1 MSPKIGTDIDGINA
15 ALSSTQVAAGV
26 IGRRSQTD
34 GLIGA
39 QHVTTARFAPTEA
52 GKALAGE
59 LTTKGLTRTGKVSLR
74 SLRALAR
81 SAEEILTMAAQRPK
95 DDGWAD
101 IHSNANLLSKEL
113 KSLLNAVHALPVLPQ
128 ARAKNGKI
136 APRITFIAEAY
147 WQETEYRFVDT
158 NFNAFITS
166 FQEAEPLE
174 VNELWALPFVLKVRL
189 FEEIVRQSPQLTMR
203 AAVPDLKILLKSLR
217 DLIQAPWEE
226 VIEPLISFEQVLRT
240 DPSGDYARMDF
251 ESRQLYRRQVIRIAR
266 YSRLTESEV
275 AHLAVQL
282 ACQELPP
289 QTDPRL
295 RQRCAHVGHYL
306 IGERRQLLAKRSGY
320 RPPWPTRLR
329 MWIREHPSWVY
340 VPAINLLT
348 LLLVLGFGL
357 PTVSVEPTALLIAW
371 LLLIL
376 PCSQVAVQSVNH
388 LITASCPPEILPKL
402 DFQNG
407 IPSDCCTLVAVPTL
421 LLTEM
426 QVGALVE
433 SLEVR
438 YLGNVDP
445 NLYFALVTDLPDSWS
460 PPAPKHALVEL
471 AADLIRRL
479 NTKYDKG
486 DQSHFLLLHR
496 DQIYSEKEG
505 VWMGWERKRGKLLD
519 LNNFLCGDAD
529 PFPIKIGN
537 AQALSRVRFVIT
549 LDADTELPRGA
560 AKRLIGTLA
569 HPLNQAIVDPVKNVV
584 TSGYGLLQPRVRISV
599 ESSTRSRLARLYSGQ
614 TGLDTYSRA
623 VSDPY
628 QDLFGEGSFA
638 GKGIYEVRVLRQVL
652 NRRFPCNALLS
663 HDLIEGAYAR
673 AGLVSDVEVVEDYPS
688 HYDAYIK
695 RKHRWMRGDWQIAG
709 WLGAQ
714 VRDETGRLI
723 PNPISFCYRW
733 KIVDNLRRSLVE
745 PASFL
750 LFLASWLVL
759 AGSPVH
765 WTLVAVALLFTPTL
779 VRFGGELIWAVLV
792 LRPSRI
798 RIAANALGENALGDL
813 LTLVFLAHQALVS
826 VDAVGRTLLRSV
838 TRRRL
843 LEWETA
849 AQTEADRANRTA
861 VDRYLDWLP
870 VVTLVIAGII
880 TAFRPDA
887 LVPALPILLFWG
899 ASRPISDWLNRPGR
913 LVERKIDA
921 ADRRFLR
928 SAALQ
933 TWRYFAEYSVAEHH
947 WLIPDNVQ
955 EDDGQAAARLSPTNL
970 GLLLNSRQAAREFG
984 YLTTSE
990 FVDLTLRTLQTVAVL
1005 PKYRGHLFNWYDTQT
1020 LAPLSPSFVSSVDS
1034 GNLVA
1039 SLWTLRQG
1047 CLSLL
1052 TRPVLQP
1059 GLIDGIVDL
1068 LDCLAE
1074 NGGCLRAQANNWHF
1088 ALTQADRT
1096 QQCKTLAELT
1106 AHLKP
1111 IGIARNACNWP
1122 ANELVRRLDAIQQ
1135 NWRMLTPWFLAEFAP
1150 IGAELA
1156 FDPSL
1161 PLSGLPETIDR
1172 FVAELNGVEAVD
1184 SMPQTEL
1191 REQLS
1196 DHCLQ
1201 AKTNAVALING
1212 LNQIAESAA
1221 DLADRM
1227 EFGFL
1232 ADPRREMLLIGYDL
1246 DQEELSAACYELL
1259 ASEAR
1264 TATFLA
1270 IAQGQL
1276 PLASWFRLGRTTVEG
1291 QPIVSSWTGTMFE
1304 YLMPVLWMRVYPET
1318 LLEQTLV
1325 GAVRKHQE
1333 YCAAAAVPWG
1343 MSECAHAQPDH
1354 IGNYGYKAFGVP
1366 DLAISPNYSEGL
1378 VISPYSS
1385 FLALAIDPQ
1394 RSIENLRSMVEA
1406 GWLGRFGFYESADY
1420 RVGTGSAESRYELV
1434 RCWMTH
1440 HQGMSMLACLN
1451 LLHDGIVQSWFHS
1464 DLRVR
1469 ATEMLLQEKRIR

>member
-1 MSPKIGTDIDGINA
+1 MFAKIETDIDRTNA
-15 ALSSTQVAAGV
+15 VLYSTEVAASV
-26 IGRRSQTD
+26 VGRRSQTD
-34 GLIGA
+34 SLMGA
-39 QHVTTARFAPTEA
+39 QHVTTAPIEA

-59 LTTKGLTRTGKVSLR
+59 LTTKELTRTGKVWLR
-74 SLRALAR
+74 RLRALAR
-81 SAEEILTMAAQRPK
+81 SAEETLTIPAQCPK
-95 DDGWAD
+95 DEGWTD

-113 KSLLNAVHALPVLPQ
+113 KSLLNAVEALPVLPQ
-128 ARAKNGKI
+128 ARSKNGKI
-136 APRITFIAEAY
+136 APRITFIAETY
-147 WQETEYRFVDT
+147 WQETGYRFIDS
-158 NFNAFITS
+158 NLNLFIAS
-166 FQEAEPLE
+166 FQQVEPLE
-174 VNELWALPFVLKVRL
+174 VNELWALPFALKVRL
-189 FEEIVRQSPQLTMR
+189 FEEIVRQSSQLTMR
-203 AAVPDLKILLKSLR
+203 TAVPDLKILLKSLR

-266 YSRLTESEV
+266 YSRLSELEV
-275 AHLAVQL
+275 ARLAVQL
-282 ACQELPP
+282 ACRELPP
-289 QTDPRL
+289 QTDPRFQ
-295 RQRCAHVGHYL
+295 RRCAHVGHYL
-306 IGERRQLLAKRSGY
+306 VGEGRELLAQRSGY

-357 PTVSVEPTALLIAW
+357 PAVNVPPTALLIAW

-376 PCSQVAVQSVNH
+376 PCSQVGVQLLNH
-388 LITASCPPEILPKL
+388 LITASFPPEILPKF
-402 DFQNG
+402 DFWNG

-421 LLTEM
+421 LLTER
-426 QVGALVE
+426 QVRALVE
-433 SLEVR
+433 TLEVH

-445 NLYFALVTDLPDSWS
+445 NLYFALVTDLPDSPS

-479 NTKYDKG
+479 NTKHDKS
-486 DQSHFLLLHR
+486 DQRHFLLLHR

-529 PFPIKIGN
+529 PFPIKIGDT
-537 AQALSRVRFVIT
+537 QALSRIRFVIT
-549 LDADTELPRGA
+549 LDADTELLRGD

-569 HPLNQAIVDPVKNVV
+569 HPLNQAIVDLVKNVV

-599 ESSTRSRLARLYSGQ
+599 ESSTQSWFARLYSGQ

-623 VSDPY
+623 VSDTY

-638 GKGIYEVRVLRQVL
+638 GKGIYEVQILHRVLY
-652 NRRFPCNALLS
+652 RRFPCNTLLS

-673 AGLVSDVEVVEDYPS
+673 AGLVSDVELVEDYPS
-688 HYDAYIK
+688 RYTAYIK
-695 RKHRWMRGDWQIAG
+695 RKHRWIRGDWQVAG

-714 VRDETGRLI
+714 VRDESGRLV
-723 PNPISFCYRW
+723 PNPISFCSRW
-733 KIVDNLRRSLVE
+733 KIADNLRRSLVE

-759 AGSPVH
+759 AGSPAH
-765 WTLVAVALLFTPTL
+765 WTLVSVALLFSSTL
-779 VRFGGELIWAVLV
+779 FRFGGELIGLALV
-792 LRPSRI
+792 FRCPSRI
-798 RIAANALGENALGDL
+798 RIAANALCENALSDL
-813 LTLVFLAHQALVS
+813 LTLIFLAHQALVS
-826 VDAVGRTLLRSV
+826 VDAIGRILLRSI
-838 TRRRL
+838 TRRGL

-849 AQTEADRANRTA
+849 AQAEVDRAKRTA
-861 VDRYLDWLP
+861 IDLYLDCLP
-870 VVTLVIAGII
+870 ALMLVIAGII
-880 TAFRPDA
+880 TVFRPDA
-887 LVPALPILLFWG
+887 LVSALPILLLWG

-921 ADRRFLR
+921 IDRRFLR

-933 TWRYFAEYSVAEHH
+933 TWRYFAEYSIAEHH

-955 EDDGQAAARLSPTNL
+955 EDGWQAAARLSPTNL
-970 GLLLNSRQAAREFG
+970 GLLLNIRQAAREFG
-984 YLTTSE
+984 YLTISE
-990 FVDLTLRTLQTVAVL
+990 FVDLTLRTLQTIAVL

-1020 LAPLSPSFVSSVDS
+1020 LAPLSPRFVSSVDS

-1052 TRPVLQP
+1052 NRPVLQLE
-1059 GLIDGIVDL
+1059 LIDGIVDL
-1068 LDCLAE
+1068 LDCLAGS
-1074 NGGCLRAQANNWHF
+1074 GGCLREQANNWSF
-1088 ALTQADRT
+1088 ALSLADRT
-1096 QQCKTLAELT
+1096 QQRQTLAELA
-1106 AHLKP
+1106 AHLTP
-1111 IGIARNACNWP
+1111 TGNARNACDWP
-1122 ANELVRRLDAIQQ
+1122 ANELVRRLEAIQQ
-1135 NWRMLTPWFLAEFAP
+1135 NWCMLTPWLLAEFAP
-1150 IGAELA
+1150 LGAEVA

-1161 PLSGLPETIDR
+1161 PLAALPGTIDR
-1172 FVAELNGVEAVD
+1172 FVAELNGVQAAD
-1184 SMPQTEL
+1184 SMSQTEL

-1196 DHCLQ
+1196 DLCLK
-1201 AKTNAVALING
+1201 AKANAVALING
-1212 LNQIAESAA
+1212 LNQIAESAGDVA
-1221 DLADRM
+1221 NRM

-1246 DQEELSAACYELL
+1246 DQKQLSPACYELL

-1276 PLASWFRLGRTTVEG
+1276 PLSSWFRLGRTTMDG

-1333 YCAAAAVPWG
+1333 YSRAVVPWG
-1343 MSECAHAQPDH
+1343 MSECAHAQRDAV
-1354 IGNYGYKAFGVP
+1354 GNYGYKAFGVP
-1366 DLAISPNYSEGL
+1366 DLAISPSYSEGL

-1394 RSIENLRSMVEA
+1394 HSIENLRSMAEA

-1420 RVGTGSAESRYELV
+1420 RLGTGSAESRYELV

-1440 HQGMSMLACLN
+1440 HQGMSLLACLN

>member
-1 MSPKIGTDIDGINA
+1 MLPKIGTDIGGINV
-15 ALSSTQVAAGV
+15 ALSSTRVAASV

-39 QHVTTARFAPTEA
+39 QQVTAAPFAPTEA

-59 LTTKGLTRTGKVSLR
+59 LRAKGLTRPGKVYLR

-101 IHSNANLLSKEL
+101 IHSKANLLSKEL
-113 KSLLNAVHALPVLPQ
+113 KSLLDAVHALPVLPQ
-128 ARAKNGKI
+128 ARTKNGKI
-136 APRITFIAEAY
+136 APRITFIAETY
-147 WQETEYRFVDT
+147 WQEAGYRFVDST
-158 NFNAFITS
+158 FNAFMTS
-166 FQEAEPLE
+166 FQQVEPLE
-174 VNELWALPFVLKVRL
+174 VNELWALPFVLKVQL
-189 FEEIVRQSPQLTMR
+189 FEEIVRQSSELTMR
-203 AAVPDLKILLKSLR
+203 AAVSDLKILLKSLR

-226 VIEPLISFEQVLRT
+226 VIESLISFEQVLRT

-266 YSRLTESEV
+266 YSRLTELEV

-282 ACQELPP
+282 ACREVPQ

-306 IGERRQLLAKRSGY
+306 VGEGRHLLVKRSGY

-340 VPAINLLT
+340 VPAINVLT
-348 LLLVLGFGL
+348 LLLVSFFGL
-357 PTVSVEPTALLIAW
+357 TAVGVEPTGLLIAW
-371 LLLIL
+371 LLLVL

-388 LITASCPPEILPKL
+388 LITACFPPEILPKL

-421 LLTEM
+421 LLTER
-426 QVGALVE
+426 QVRALAE
-433 SLEVR
+433 SLEIH
-438 YLGNVDP
+438 YLGNIDP
-445 NLYFALVTDLPDSWS
+445 NLYFALVTDLPDSSS
-460 PPAPKHALVEL
+460 PPAPKYALVEL

-479 NTKYDKG
+479 NAKYDKSE
-486 DQSHFLLLHR
+486 QSHFLLLHR

-529 PFPIKIGN
+529 PFPIKVGDT
-537 AQALSRVRFVIT
+537 QALSRIRFVIT
-549 LDADTELPRGA
+549 LDADTELLRGA

-569 HPLNQAIVDPVKNVV
+569 HPLHQAIVDPVKNVV

-599 ESSTRSRLARLYSGQ
+599 ESSTRSRLAGLYSGQ

-638 GKGIYEVRVLRQVL
+638 GKGIYEVRVLHRVL
-652 NRRFPCNALLS
+652 YRRFPCNALLS

-673 AGLVSDVEVVEDYPS
+673 AGLVSDVEVEEDYPS
-688 HYDAYIK
+688 HYNAYIK
-695 RKHRWMRGDWQIAG
+695 RKHRWMRGDWQVAG
-709 WLGAQ
+709 WLRAQ
-714 VRDETGRLI
+714 VRDETGRLVS
-723 PNPISFCYRW
+723 NPISFCSRW
-733 KIVDNLRRSLVE
+733 KIADNLRRSLVE

-750 LFLASWLVL
+750 LFLACWLVL

-779 VRFGGELIWAVLV
+779 VRFGGELIGAVLV

-798 RIAANALGENALGDL
+798 RIAADALGENALCNL
-813 LTLVFLAHQALVS
+813 MTLVFLAHQALVS

-849 AQTEADRANRTA
+849 AQAEADRAKRTA

-870 VVTLVIAGII
+870 AITLVIGAII

-887 LVPALPILLFWG
+887 LVPALPILLLWG

-921 ADRRFLR
+921 ADRQFLR

-933 TWRYFAEYSVAEHH
+933 TWRYFAEYSMAEHH

-955 EDDGQAAARLSPTNL
+955 DDGQAAARLSPTNL

-1020 LAPLSPSFVSSVDS
+1020 LAPLSPRFVSSVDS

-1052 TRPVLQP
+1052 NRPVLQP
-1059 GLIDGIVDL
+1059 ELIDGIVDL

-1074 NGGCLRAQANNWHF
+1074 SGGCLRAQANNWHF

-1096 QQCKTLAELT
+1096 QQGKTLAELA

-1111 IGIARNACNWP
+1111 SGVARNACDWP
-1122 ANELVRRLDAIQQ
+1122 ANELVRRLHAIQQ
-1135 NWRMLTPWFLAEFAP
+1135 NWCMLTPWLLAEFAP
-1150 IGAELA
+1150 IGAQLA
-1156 FDPSL
+1156 FNPSL
-1161 PLSGLPETIDR
+1161 PLSGLPEEIDR
-1172 FVAELNGVEAVD
+1172 SVCELNGVQAVD

-1191 REQLS
+1191 REQFADL
-1196 DHCLQ
+1196 CLK
-1201 AKTNAVALING
+1201 ARANAVALING

-1227 EFGFL
+1227 KFGFL
-1232 ADPRREMLLIGYDL
+1232 ADPRREMLSIGYDL
-1246 DQEELSAACYELL
+1246 DQEELSPACYELL
-1259 ASEAR
+1259 ASETR
-1264 TATFLA
+1264 TATFLT

-1291 QPIVSSWTGTMFE
+1291 QPIVSSWTGTIFE

-1343 MSECAHAQPDH
+1343 MSECAHAQPDPV
-1354 IGNYGYKAFGVP
+1354 GNYGYKAFGVP

-1385 FLALAIDPQ
+1385 FLALAIDPH
-1394 RSIENLRSMVEA
+1394 RSIENLRSMGEA

-1451 LLHDGIVQSWFHS
+1451 LLYDGIVQSWFHS

>member
-1 MSPKIGTDIDGINA
+1 MLPNIGTDIGRINA
-15 ALSSTQVAAGV
+15 TPSSARVAASV
-26 IGRRSQTD
+26 IGRRSETD
-34 GLIGA
+34 RLNGT
-39 QHVTTARFAPTEA
+39 QPVTSAPFTWTEA

-59 LTTKGLTRTGKVSLR
+59 LTTKELTRTGKVWLR
-74 SLRALAR
+74 RLRALAR
-81 SAEEILTMAAQRPK
+81 SAEEVLTIGAQRPE

-101 IHSNANLLSKEL
+101 IHSNSNLLSKEL
-113 KSLLNAVHALPVLPQ
+113 KSLLNAVETLPVLPQ
-128 ARAKNGKI
+128 ARTKNGKI
-136 APRITFIAEAY
+136 APRISFIAETY
-147 WQETEYRFVDT
+147 WQETGYRF
-158 NFNAFITS
+158 IGTS
-166 FQEAEPLE
+166 FNVFINSFQQLEPLE
-174 VNELWALPFVLKVRL
+174 VNELWALPFMLKVRL
-189 FEEIVRQSPQLTMR
+189 FEEIVRQSSQSTMR
-203 AAVPDLKILLKSLR
+203 AAVSDLKILMKSLR

-226 VIEPLISFEQVLRT
+226 IIEPLISFEQVLRT

-266 YSRLTESEV
+266 YSRLSELEV
-275 AHLAVQL
+275 ARLTVQL
-282 ACQELPP
+282 ACRELPP

-306 IGERRQLLAKRSGY
+306 VGEGRQLLAQRSGY

-329 MWIREHPSWVY
+329 MWIRKHPSWVY

-357 PTVSVEPTALLIAW
+357 PTVNVPPTALLIAW
-371 LLLIL
+371 LLLVL
-376 PCSQVAVQSVNH
+376 PCSQVGLQLVNH
-388 LITASCPPEILPKL
+388 LITASFLPEILPKF
-402 DFQNG
+402 DFRNG

-421 LLTEM
+421 LLSER
-426 QVGALVE
+426 QVRALVE
-433 SLEVR
+433 TLEVH

-445 NLYFALVTDLPDSWS
+445 KLYFALVTDLPDSPS
-460 PPAPKHALVEL
+460 PPPPKHALVEL
-471 AADLIRRL
+471 AADLIRHL
-479 NTKYDKG
+479 NTKYDQS
-486 DQSHFLLLHR
+486 DQRHFLLLHR

-529 PFPIKIGN
+529 PFPIKIGDT
-537 AQALSRVRFVIT
+537 QALSRIRFVIT
-549 LDADTELPRGA
+549 LDADTELPLGD

-599 ESSTRSRLARLYSGQ
+599 ESSTQSWFARLYSGQ

-623 VSDPY
+623 VSDTY

-638 GKGIYEVRVLRQVL
+638 GKGIYEVQILHRVLY
-652 NRRFPCNALLS
+652 RRFPCNALLS

-688 HYDAYIK
+688 HYNAYIK
-695 RKHRWMRGDWQIAG
+695 RKHRWMRGDWQVAG

-714 VRDETGRLI
+714 VRDESGRLV
-723 PNPISFCYRW
+723 PNPISFCSRC
-733 KIVDNLRRSLVE
+733 KIADNLRRSLVE

-759 AGSPVH
+759 AGSPAH
-765 WTLVAVALLFTPTL
+765 WTLVAVALLFTSTL
-779 VRFGGELIWAVLV
+779 VRFGGELIGGLLV

-798 RIAANALGENALGDL
+798 RTAANALCENALSDL
-813 LTLVFLAHQALVS
+813 LTLIFLAHQAVVS
-826 VDAVGRTLLRSV
+826 VDAVGRTLLRSI

-849 AQTEADRANRTA
+849 AQAEVDRAKRTA
-861 VDRYLDWLP
+861 IDVYLDCLP
-870 VVTLVIAGII
+870 AVTLVIAGII
-880 TAFRPDA
+880 TVFRPDA
-887 LVPALPILLFWG
+887 LVPALPILVLWG
-899 ASRPISDWLNRPGR
+899 ASWPISGWLNRPGR
-913 LVERKIDA
+913 SVERRIDA
-921 ADRRFLR
+921 VDRRFLR

-933 TWRYFAEYSVAEHH
+933 TWRYFAEYSIAEHH

-955 EDDGQAAARLSPTNL
+955 EDGWQAAARLSPTNL

-990 FVDLTLRTLQTVAVL
+990 FVDLTLRTLQTIAAL

-1020 LAPLSPSFVSSVDS
+1020 LAPLNPRFVSSVDS

-1052 TRPVLQP
+1052 NRPVLQP
-1059 GLIDGIVDL
+1059 ELIDGIVDL
-1068 LDCLAE
+1068 LDCLAGS
-1074 NGGCLRAQANNWHF
+1074 GGCRREQANNWHF
-1088 ALTQADRT
+1088 ALSQADRT
-1096 QQCKTLAELT
+1096 QQRKTLAELA
-1106 AHLKP
+1106 AHLTP
-1111 IGIARNACNWP
+1111 IGTARNACDWP
-1122 ANELVRRLDAIQQ
+1122 ANELVRRLEAIQQ
-1135 NWRMLTPWFLAEFAP
+1135 NWCMLTPWLLAEFAP
-1150 IGAELA
+1150 IGAEVA

-1161 PLSGLPETIDR
+1161 PLAALPETIDR
-1172 FVAELNGVEAVD
+1172 FVAELNGVQAVD
-1184 SMPQTEL
+1184 STSQAEL

-1196 DHCLQ
+1196 DLCLKSK
-1201 AKTNAVALING
+1201 ANAVALING

-1221 DLADRM
+1221 DVANRM

-1246 DQEELSAACYELL
+1246 DQEQLSPACYELL

-1276 PLASWFRLGRTTVEG
+1276 PLSTWFRLGRTTVEG

-1325 GAVRKHQE
+1325 GAVRKHKE
-1333 YCAAAAVPWG
+1333 YSKAVVPWG
-1343 MSECAHAQPDH
+1343 MSECAHAQRDAV
-1354 IGNYGYKAFGVP
+1354 GNYGYKAFGVP
-1366 DLAISPNYSEGL
+1366 DLAISPSYSEGL

-1394 RSIENLRSMVEA
+1394 HSIENLRSMAGA

-1420 RVGTGSAESRYELV
+1420 RLGTGSAESEYELV

-1440 HQGMSMLACLN
+1440 HQGMSLLACLN